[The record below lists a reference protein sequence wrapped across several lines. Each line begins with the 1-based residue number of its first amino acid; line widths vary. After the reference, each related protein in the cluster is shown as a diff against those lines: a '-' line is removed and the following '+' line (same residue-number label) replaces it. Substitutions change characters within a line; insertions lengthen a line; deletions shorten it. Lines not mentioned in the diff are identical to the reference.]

1 MASRRSEKVPRTTI
15 AKLYGY
21 YAHPPLEGII
31 PLKSGLTPV
40 TSNPQHTVEERR
52 FVDNVR
58 WLQRRSNANFTSA
71 ELECLDALAPLYQAF
86 QEDIAV
92 DDRADIAIHPVMRR
106 EKWNPPIPKH
116 LAEFP
121 MGEQR
126 DGYWNAYTNDAVWE
140 ALLPSIRMASLYLSN
155 ADMWPW
161 FDALFAAEW
170 TDVPANEV
178 PKDSMEKDYKRFFA
192 RDFTKYGSEE
202 GRKIV
207 RDKILEYSKHIFFRV
222 TSSYVDAA
230 NGVEQHLVEDETTGA
245 STVTNL
251 ALDIS
256 VVQIALERIEPLLP
270 GNVEKLNVAERAQM
284 EVDATITIIHELA
297 HALYHR
303 DYVVSFPEYGPKELY
318 FQQEVIS
325 ELGHSVSLR
334 LGIGYGMLICL
345 RSFVAGA
352 GYIWRGQ
359 AESSSGEGR
368 RCSLFSAGC
377 GTIFVSNTPNNSCF
391 LRLIEGSTMHSAYAM
406 HMSNAIHPILL
417 NKPPNFQ
424 NVKLWPIP
432 IPWYL
437 NMGSKGRFQVFV
449 KKYGAQTL
457 QYTKV
462 VGTEYRVNKSGER
475 PPEKRLPWVEFKG
488 IPRNK
493 RHPGLGMDRL
503 EGSQPLHRRRRVQN
517 IAMKARVFRR
527 PSPSLEVRAQAESLY
542 KSIEPGDHDL
552 PSCPRFDEI
561 STYLIDNRRQLA
573 LHTMCFL
580 MPEHLLRD
588 YILRL
593 GGLAIS
599 AQEWRAYLLNCEA
612 MPYLFRFKPEG
623 RKWGETSTYRG
634 SIQLHAS
641 SWPKTDLTP
650 LKPQRNNAEIGNVTD
665 FILTLNQLRMLRNS
679 TKSSDPM
686 WLLPVFWDF
695 SAEDFLAAYNAD
707 VKKGGVATSSR
718 RMTLMSAKQLEDI
731 VWHLASTSSFLTW
744 APNGIIRRLPLTD
757 PEYQELLR
765 ELCTIDDLVFPKGRH
780 LIDWDGDHE
789 SLVKWDNLKME
800 TDYEVLLEQNGIH
813 YVNGES
819 YTYDEYFD
827 AEEMEEIRGEMEQE
841 EGEKESMVYML
852 KVNDYVEKHPGVGAQ
867 ETFKQAFW
875 PTWSA
880 KNPDGKEEDALE
892 EFMGGFWDDADVQ
905 VKPLDLS
912 ELSDLVDLDACPN
925 Q

>member
-417 NKPPNFQ
+417 NKPPVSYNLSRPLVVSVSCA
-424 NVKLWPIP
+424 VK
-432 IPWYL
+432 
-437 NMGSKGRFQVFV
+437 R
-449 KKYGAQTL
+449 QTFGKANSAPCL
-457 QYTKV
+457 
-462 VGTEYRVNKSGER
+462 ER
-475 PPEKRLPWVEFKG
+475 TSRMLSF
-488 IPRNK
+488 
-493 RHPGLGMDRL
+493 GL
-503 EGSQPLHRRRRVQN
+503 
-517 IAMKARVFRR
+517 F
-527 PSPSLEVRAQAESLY
+527 PSPG
-542 KSIEPGDHDL
+542 I
-552 PSCPRFDEI
+552 
-561 STYLIDNRRQLA
+561 
-573 LHTMCFL
+573 
-580 MPEHLLRD
+580 RD

-841 EGEKESMVYML
+841 EGERK
-852 KVNDYVEKHPGVGAQ
+852 NPWFTCAQ